1 MPITIDEVVESAAR
15 GVLRALDA
23 RREGAEGLR
32 VHDGTTDLVRSG
44 FQVDFIIRAG
54 GRLGDIVAL
63 NPQPLPP
70 LVKGEARE

>member
-23 RREGAEGLR
+23 RGKGSVR
-32 VHDGTTDLVRSG
+32 VAGSVPELVRSG
-44 FQVDFIIRAG
+44 FSVEFVIRCG
-54 GRLGDIVAL
+54 GRLAEVAL

-70 LVKGEARE
+70 GPGETGIAQR

>member
-23 RREGAEGLR
+23 RGQGLENR
-32 VHDGTTDLVRSG
+32 KALNSTIDLVRSG

-54 GRLGDIVAL
+54 GRLGDIAL

-70 LVKGEARE
+70 VATGEIQE

>member
-1 MPITIDEVVESAAR
+1 MPITIDEVVESAAK

-23 RREGAEGLR
+23 RNQGIDKKALTSTGE
-32 VHDGTTDLVRSG
+32 LVRSG

-54 GRLGDIVAL
+54 GRLGDLTAL

-70 LVKGEARE
+70 VAGGHQE

>member
-23 RREGAEGLR
+23 RSAKEREAGSVPE
-32 VHDGTTDLVRSG
+32 LVRSG
-44 FQVDFIIRAG
+44 FQVEFVIRCG
-54 GRLGDIVAL
+54 GNWAAL

-70 LVKGEARE
+70 RVGQTGLAQE

>member
-23 RREGAEGLR
+23 RGKSVKIAGSVPE
-32 VHDGTTDLVRSG
+32 LVRSG
-44 FQVDFIIRAG
+44 FAVEFVIRCG
-54 GRLGDIVAL
+54 GNIAAL

-70 LVKGEARE
+70 RVGPTGIAEE